1 MGVHKSET
9 TEYLLYSEIVRL
21 DGKQMS
27 EEAYDDAK
35 TSFNPILFLSA
46 PLLKALH
53 QIRTSTHLAET
64 ELEATNK
71 LLSELEEHEIK
82 LEPNAKTKLSTAK
95 GNFVSM
101 KSLSENTASNIIDE
115 LLKLKEKSEQMT
127 KEIKNNLY
135 ECLKKNLKE
144 LPESTVKPIF
154 NADDANTIIT
164 FFESEQEF
172 NAATKIKFKSP
183 KISADDAYEIL
194 VTTIARKAL
203 SPMLSEKEKEEAFK
217 KNIKLIKPCLDNCQK
232 SVKSFIQA
240 NTTAMTNEQIQTIT
254 NMNNITEEVKNIVS
268 NEQKRELENKK
279 KSQNGAD
286 KAEIQKALSELAP
299 PQTDTRISMPK

>member
-1 MGVHKSET
+1 MGKHKSET
-9 TEYLLYSEIVRL
+9 TEYLLFSEIARL
-21 DGKQMS
+21 NGKQMS
-27 EEAYDDAK
+27 EEAYDNAK
-35 TSFNPILFLSA
+35 TSLNPILDISA

-101 KSLSENTASNIIDE
+101 QSLSENTASSIIDE
-115 LLKLKEKSEQMT
+115 LLKLNEQSEQMT
-127 KEIKNNLY
+127 KEIKNNLF

-172 NAATKIKFKSP
+172 NNSTKIKLKSP
-183 KISADDAYEIL
+183 KISAYDAYEIL
-194 VTTIARKAL
+194 VKSIAQKVV
-203 SPMLSEKEKEEAFK
+203 SPMLSEKEREAAFK
-217 KNIKLIKPCLDNCQK
+217 ENIKLTKPCSDSCQK
-232 SVKSFIQA
+232 SVKSFIKA
-240 NTTAMTNEQIQTIT
+240 NTTAMTNEQIQIIT
-254 NMNNITEEVKNIVS
+254 NMDNITEEGKNIVS
-268 NEQKRELENKK
+268 NEQKRQLENKK
-279 KSQNGAD
+279 KSENGAD
-286 KAEIQKALSELAP
+286 KALIQKALSELAP